1 MAYLAEGPQGVD
13 ESMVLFFGGVRSRI
27 QVFSCEPADFVAKLA
42 SRWQQEYP
50 DPVKALE
57 KFSPPPPSSMPKKA
71 IFLSYAREDEKA
83 VVRLKSALEQA
94 GCIVWYDRERLKP
107 GQYWAERLQEQVSQD
122 CSVFVSVISHNS
134 ESQEQAYFHRERYWA
149 AERSTLFPLGEFYI
163 PVVIDESPFE
173 FILEQKVAKNS
184 QATRAPGG
192 NPPDDFPPWIRALQ
206 ERRM

>member
-1 MAYLAEGPQGVD
+1 MRKP
-13 ESMVLFFGGVRSRI
+13 
-27 QVFSCEPADFVAKLA
+27 
-42 SRWQQEYP
+42 
-50 DPVKALE
+50 
-57 KFSPPPPSSMPKKA
+57 
-71 IFLSYAREDEKA
+71 

-122 CSVFVSVISHNS
+122 CSVFVSVISHNT